1 MTKEEKLALATI
13 VAEAVVKALKEA
25 NKIIDGDTVG
35 NIVEK
40 SPTANIHQ
48 SNAETECKK
57 IDKVADMKAAEV
69 NDFPVKNTRI
79 GLMLYGADACV
90 LHYDFIR
97 SYSSGKLD
105 SYDSCSC
112 FLKLESSGENSS
124 TRFDKQNQ
132 TNPAHFTYIELST
145 SVVNPL
151 FIQNGNN
158 ILSILLDIPVNDL
171 KAIINYEKYVI
182 TKSNE
187 QYWNIND
194 IISPKQYYEL
204 TEQNFKVEL
213 ATGGEAIK
221 HLLSNFDIS
230 TTLKGLKDKYSNNG
244 KSIPQK
250 IQKRIDV
257 LGYFI
262 NHNMDVQ
269 NIMISILPVPQVEV
283 LLKNATKQTQTEI
296 KKLYLYIAALNERV
310 ICLENIKS
318 PTIVINNEKRMLQEA
333 VDRLFRK
340 CLKVYL
346 CHMNMFHINND
357 EFVDEYLLDENKEML
372 LSLLEKQKG
381 YDVYVWVQFVAMLFC
396 MEIRSDIIDSSAFY
410 DFLWENNTLED
421 KDI

>member
-1 MTKEEKLALATI
+1 MTKEEKLEIATI
-13 VAEAVVKALKEA
+13 IAEAVVKAMKE
-25 NKIIDGDTVG
+25 NKMKMDSDTVG

-40 SPTANIHQ
+40 ALIANIHQ
-48 SNAETECKK
+48 SSDETECEK
-57 IDKVADMKAAEV
+57 IDKDTDMRTTEV
-69 NDFPVKNTRI
+69 NDSLVKNTSI
-79 GLMLYGADACV
+79 GLILYGADACV
-90 LHYDFIR
+90 LHDDLIR

-105 SYDSCSC
+105 SYASCSC

-124 TRFDKQNQ
+124 TRFDKQNK
-132 TNPAHFTYIELST
+132 TSPAHFTYIEFST

-158 ILSILLDIPVNDL
+158 ILSILLDIPANEL

-221 HLLSNFDIS
+221 HLLSNFDVS
-230 TTLKGLKDKYSNNG
+230 TTLKGLKDKYTDKG

-257 LGYFI
+257 LEYFI

-269 NIMISILPVPQVEV
+269 NILVSILPVPQVEV

-296 KKLYLYIAALNERV
+296 KKLYLYIAALKERV
-310 ICLENIKS
+310 IYLENIKS
-318 PTIVINNEKRMLQEA
+318 STIVINNEKRMLQEA

-357 EFVDEYLLDENKEML
+357 EFVDDYLLDENKKML

-381 YDVYVWVQFVAMLFC
+381 YDMYVWVQFVAMLFC
-396 MEIRSDIIDSSAFY
+396 MEIRSDIIDSCEFY
-410 DFLWENNTLED
+410 DFLWGNNTLED

>member
-1 MTKEEKLALATI
+1 MRAT
-13 VAEAVVKALKEA
+13 
-25 NKIIDGDTVG
+25 
-35 NIVEK
+35 
-40 SPTANIHQ
+40 
-48 SNAETECKK
+48 
-57 IDKVADMKAAEV
+57 EV
-69 NDFPVKNTRI
+69 NDSLVKNTSI

-90 LHYDFIR
+90 LHDDFIR

-105 SYDSCSC
+105 SYASCSC
-112 FLKLESSGENSS
+112 FLKLESSEENSS
-124 TRFDKQNQ
+124 TRFDKQNKIS
-132 TNPAHFTYIELST
+132 PAHFTHIELST

-158 ILSILLDIPVNDL
+158 ILSILLDIPVNEL

-187 QYWNIND
+187 RYWNIND

-213 ATGGEAIK
+213 ATGSEAIE
-221 HLLSNFDIS
+221 HLLSTFDLS
-230 TTLKGLKDKYSNNG
+230 NTFNGLKEKYMNNG

-262 NHNMDVQ
+262 NHKMDVKH
-269 NIMISILPVPQVEV
+269 ILISILPVPAVEV
-283 LLKNATKQTQTEI
+283 LLKNATKQTRTEI
-296 KKLYLYIAALNERV
+296 KNMYLDIADINERAV
-310 ICLENIKS
+310 HLGDNKMPAI
-318 PTIVINNEKRMLQEA
+318 IVNNQKRLLQETI
-333 VDRLFRK
+333 DRLFRK

-346 CHMNMFHINND
+346 CHINMFHINND
-357 EFVDEYLLDENKEML
+357 ELVDDYLLNENKKLL

-396 MEIRSDIIDSSAFY
+396 MEMRSDIIDSSEFY
-410 DFLWENNTLED
+410 DFLWDNNTLED